1 MSFILEVMLP
11 LYFMIA
17 LGYLLAR
24 LHPQL
29 TTRSITE
36 TIIYIFIPA
45 LLLRSLLN
53 NPIQLDEI
61 ALTVLSAFIIML
73 FNFAIALI
81 LSNWLKL
88 EKASKNSFIMTSFL
102 GNTGFLGLPVIGFL
116 YGDKGIEI
124 ATFYILANT
133 ILAYTLGIFLAA
145 QGKYDWQ
152 QSIKQVIKLP
162 LVYTIIIGVGLNLSG
177 IKLPATILKTLSTIG
192 GATIPLSLVLLGME
206 LTHIHTCYK
215 WRVVSW
221 SSALKLLLAPLIAL
235 LVVFIFKIEG
245 LVAGVIIIESA
256 MPSAVNTV
264 ILTSKF
270 DCEPIQTASS
280 VLISTVISVFTLGLW
295 VKIILG

>member
-24 LHPQL
+24 SHPQL

-102 GNTGFLGLPVIGFL
+102 GNTGF
-116 YGDKGIEI
+116 
-124 ATFYILANT
+124 
-133 ILAYTLGIFLAA
+133 
-145 QGKYDWQ
+145 
-152 QSIKQVIKLP
+152 
-162 LVYTIIIGVGLNLSG
+162 
-177 IKLPATILKTLSTIG
+177 
-192 GATIPLSLVLLGME
+192 
-206 LTHIHTCYK
+206 
-215 WRVVSW
+215 
-221 SSALKLLLAPLIAL
+221 
-235 LVVFIFKIEG
+235 
-245 LVAGVIIIESA
+245 
-256 MPSAVNTV
+256 
-264 ILTSKF
+264 
-270 DCEPIQTASS
+270 
-280 VLISTVISVFTLGLW
+280 
-295 VKIILG
+295 